1 MAVVP
6 SNSKESNMIDPKR
19 LAEETSIEHLSWTAN
34 NYFKS
39 LSDPTPW
46 MIKPF
51 SSLLEAPEL
60 LQNVGLLLSGL
71 HLGKTMT
78 VLDFGAGSCWLSR
91 ILSQLQCQTI
101 SCDVSEAALEIGKTL
116 FKRLPLMGDGVFEPR
131 FLLFDGKHIDLP
143 DATVDRIICNDAFHH
158 VPNQRMVLAEFAR
171 ILKPGGIAGFSEGGR
186 HHSRKPQSQMEMK
199 NYGVLENDIDLTE
212 IFALGQAVGFC
223 RVSCK
228 MVNNMELTLEE
239 YNTLLN
245 SPGEGQ
251 LPDDD
256 TVVLENAALSNIRQA
271 MAEKTIFFLY
281 KGNFISDSRSHAGLL
296 HSISIGGSEFTTSLG
311 EPLPVEVDISN
322 IGTAQWL
329 TDNVYGVGVVN
340 LGTHLYDKSGGL
352 LALDFSRHPL
362 GDTVLP
368 NQNVRIRAALQFP
381 SRGIFTV
388 TFDLV
393 SEGVCWFEIL
403 GSQPESIRVRVT

>member
-1 MAVVP
+1 
-6 SNSKESNMIDPKR
+6 MIDPKQ
-19 LAEETSIEHLSWTAN
+19 LAEKTSLEHLCWTAN

-71 HLGKTMT
+71 HVGKTMT
-78 VLDFGAGSCWLSR
+78 VLDFGAGSCWFSR

-101 SCDVSEAALEIGKTL
+101 SCDVSDAALEIGKRL
-116 FKRLPLMGDGVFEPR
+116 FKRLPLLGDGVFEPR
-131 FLLFDGKHIDLP
+131 FLPFDGKHIDLP
-143 DATVDRIICNDAFHH
+143 DNAVDRIACNDAFHH

-186 HHSRKPQSQMEMK
+186 HHSSKPQSQMEMK

-212 IFALGQAVGFC
+212 IFALGKAVGFS

-245 SPGEGQ
+245 SPGEASA
-251 LPDDD
+251 PHDD
-256 TVVLENAALSNIRQA
+256 TVALENAALSNIRQA

-281 KGNFISDSRSHAGLL
+281 KGNFLPDSRGHAGLS
-296 HSISIGGSEFTTSLG
+296 HIITIGESEFTTSLG
-311 EPLPVEVDISN
+311 EPLLVEVDIIN
-322 IGTAQWL
+322 NGTAQWL

-340 LGTHLYDKSGGL
+340 LGSHLYDEMGSL
-352 LALDFSRHPL
+352 LALDFSRHSL
-362 GDTVLP
+362 GDLVLP
-368 NQNVRIRAALQFP
+368 NQHVRTRALLQFP
-381 SRGIFTV
+381 FPGIFTV

-393 SEGVCWFEIL
+393 SEGVSWFQVI
-403 GSQPESIRVRVT
+403 GSQPKSIRVRVT